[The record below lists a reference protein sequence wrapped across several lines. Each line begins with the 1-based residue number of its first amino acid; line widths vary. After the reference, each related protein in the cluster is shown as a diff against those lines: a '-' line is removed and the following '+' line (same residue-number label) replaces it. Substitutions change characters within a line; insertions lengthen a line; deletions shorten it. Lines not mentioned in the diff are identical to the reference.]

1 MTLRWDP
8 LPSDP
13 SRSNYRRRM
22 TFAAKLAR
30 VQQLRK
36 QPSMGD
42 VPHARHDAW
51 RFSLR
56 HQN

>member
-1 MTLRWDP
+1 MTLNFDR

-22 TFAAKLAR
+22 TLAAQLAR
-30 VQQLRK
+30 VARLRK

-42 VPHARHDAW
+42 LPHARHDTW

-56 HQN
+56 HRN